1 MPDDDA
7 LFDAYLNA
15 ALDGTSEPV
24 DDFCRRHGAS
34 DDLKRRLSTL
44 RRKMA
49 ATSRSAHSSDDVATP
64 SMIGDFKLLAPLGE
78 GGMGRVYRAEQVSLG
93 RTVALKLIRPDRAAS
108 PSARARF
115 RREAEALARVQHP
128 NLVTIHA
135 VGEVDGYLYL
145 AMEEVRGEGLD
156 RRIARAEPIPIADA
170 IDWFAQIAR
179 ALDAVHGAGIV
190 HRDVKPSNI
199 CIAEDGRA
207 ILLDFGL
214 AQIDDQATLTQSG
227 VFTGTPFYASPEQV
241 RGTTGW
247 TAPTTDVYSLGAA
260 LYETVAADVPFS
272 GESGERLFH
281 AILTGDPV
289 RPGKLRSDVPRDLDT
304 VILTAMA
311 KDVAHRYPT
320 ASALADDLEAIR
332 ALRPIAAR
340 PEAWPRR
347 VVRAI
352 RRRPAL
358 AGGALVALA
367 ALGAFAV
374 LLVVQQRDRARER
387 LAAIEARFDDAR
399 IATDDYTA
407 ARADARAHRETVER
421 LEAAVVSRWL
431 APSERVALR
440 EARSDGE
447 AVDAHATARFFAA
460 IDALREAERL
470 GGSAERLDAMRARLY
485 VARWREARDR
495 GRVAEADAFRTLA
508 REHDRAGAF
517 GDELDPRGGLRIRS
531 TPAGATVHLFAQR
544 PAHAVYPDGE
554 RRIVAVPFRGPGT
567 VRADAFALEVR
578 RGRGALASGDL
589 ITHIAGEPIDGGLFA
604 SRGGRGVE
612 PLDRLVSVNGIA
624 VRTYGEI
631 AEAVRGHDTS
641 ELVLRRGDET
651 IDVALPSAVPLARV
665 FAEPD
670 DLVADATDP
679 VPVTRVRD
687 GVAAAA
693 MCDPGTAVTNTSTP
707 LDRSAVS
714 RLGTAP
720 CDADAL
726 PAGSYVALVSAPDH
740 TEQRVAFTIEAGR
753 TREVAVVLHRD
764 GVAPAGFVFVPG
776 GPFRTGASPNAAW
789 SPQPEHV
796 VDVGGFWIHRFEVTR
811 GDYVRFLN
819 DPATQARIRDAKRPR
834 YYPRNTVTLYRG
846 GTWASY
852 RQPDG
857 RYALPESLAAFA
869 VNGVSWNDA
878 VDYARWLTAR
888 AKADGKPW
896 RYRLPTELEW
906 EKAARGV
913 DGRRFVFGDD
923 YMPHWVDGRFS
934 KPGGMSFSRPGRH
947 PVDVSVYGVH
957 DMSGGVIEW
966 CDDRPEDAIR
976 ICRGGM
982 VGGVLPGSFEVSA
995 RFVVGPEQTESANGF
1010 RLVVEIATEGEAR

>member
-15 ALDGTSEPV
+15 ALDGSAEPV
-24 DDFCRRHGAS
+24 DDYCRRHGAS

-44 RRKMA
+44 QRNMA
-49 ATSRSAHSSDDVATP
+49 STSRDGGRADSGETP
-64 SMIGDFKLLAPLGE
+64 SMIGDFRLLAPLGE
-78 GGMGRVYRAEQVSLG
+78 GGMGRVFRAEQVSLG

-135 VGEVDGYLYL
+135 VGEADGYLYL

-156 RRIARAEPIPIADA
+156 RRIARREAIPVTQA

-214 AQIDDQATLTQSG
+214 AQLDDQATLTQSG

-241 RGTTGW
+241 RGTAGW
-247 TAPTTDVYSLGAA
+247 SAPTTDVYSLGAA

-289 RPGKLRSDVPRDLDT
+289 RPGKLRKDVPRDLDT

-311 KDVAHRYPT
+311 KDIAHRYPS
-320 ASALADDLEAIR
+320 AAALADDLEAIR
-332 ALRPIAAR
+332 ELRPIAAR

-347 VVRAI
+347 FARAM
-352 RRRPAL
+352 RRRPGL
-358 AGGALVALA
+358 TGGALVALA
-367 ALGAFAV
+367 AVVAFVV
-374 LLVVQQRDRARER
+374 LLVAQRSERERER
-387 LAAIEARFDDAR
+387 LAAIEARLDAAR
-399 IATDDYTA
+399 TATDDYTA
-407 ARADARAHRETVER
+407 ARVDARAHRETVER

-431 APSERVALR
+431 PPADRVALR
-440 EARSDGE
+440 ESRSSVERDDAR
-447 AVDAHATARFFAA
+447 ATSRFFAA

-470 GGSAERLDAMRARLY
+470 GASAERLDATRARLY

-495 GRVAEADAFRTLA
+495 GRAAEADAFRSLA
-508 REHDRAGAF
+508 REHDRDGAF
-517 GDELDPRGGLRIRS
+517 RDELDPRGALRLRS
-531 TPAGATVHLFAQR
+531 TPTGATVHLFAQR
-544 PAHAVYPDGE
+544 PANTVYPDGE
-554 RRIVAVPFRGPGT
+554 RRLVAVPFRGPGS
-567 VRADAFALEVR
+567 VRVDAFALEVR
-578 RGRGALASGDL
+578 SGRGALETGDL
-589 ITHIAGEPIDGGLFA
+589 ITHVAGEPVAGGLFA

-612 PLDRLVSVNGIA
+612 PFDRLVSVNGVA
-624 VRTYGEI
+624 VHTYGEL
-631 AEAVRGHDTS
+631 AEAVRGKDTS
-641 ELVLRRGDET
+641 ELVLRRDGEP
-651 IDVALPSAVPLARV
+651 IDIALPSAVPLARV

-670 DLVADATDP
+670 DLVADAAEP
-679 VPVTRVRD
+679 IPVTRVRN
-687 GVAAAA
+687 GVADTAS
-693 MCDPGTAVTNTSTP
+693 CDPGTPVANTSTP
-707 LDRSAVS
+707 FDRSAAS
-714 RLGTAP
+714 RLGVTP
-720 CDADAL
+720 CDVDTL
-726 PAGSYVALVSAPDH
+726 PAGSYVALVSAPGCL
-740 TEQRVAFTIEAGR
+740 EQRIAFTIEPGR
-753 TREVAVVLHRD
+753 THEIDAVLHEA
-764 GVAPAGFVFVPG
+764 GAAPSGFAFIPG

-789 SPQPEHV
+789 TPQPEHV
-796 VDVGGFWIHRFEVTR
+796 ATVDGFWIQRFEVTR

-819 DPATQARIRDAKRPR
+819 DPATQVRIRDAERPR

-846 GTWASY
+846 GTWASH
-852 RQPDG
+852 RQADG
-857 RYALPESLAAFA
+857 TYALPESLAGFA

-888 AKADGKPW
+888 AKADGKPY

-913 DGRRFVFGDD
+913 DGRRFVFGNDF
-923 YMPHWVDGRFS
+923 MPHWVGGRFA
-934 KPGGMSFSRPGRH
+934 KPGGMAFSRPGRH
-947 PVDVSVYGVH
+947 PVDVSVYGVY
-957 DMSGGVIEW
+957 DLSGGVLEW
-966 CDDRPEDAIR
+966 CDDRPEAQIR

-1010 RLVVEIATEGEAR
+1010 RLVVDIVSDSEQR